1 MVRPLC
7 GYVGDFVCFN
17 SICLYM
23 DDMSG
28 LTIFLCTLY
37 FIVKN
42 LPINFLSAIDTSG
55 YCKTGSM
62 NLIFYSLYTSYSRDG
77 IIHSSFEMEC
87 ISITFISLLLNT
99 LYIILVV
106 LCFLYMEDGV
116 IMDSSILSLTTSQR
130 RQSACAL

>member
-1 MVRPLC
+1 
-7 GYVGDFVCFN
+7 
-17 SICLYM
+17 M